1 MKENDNWR
9 EGERERERA
18 LPDLERNKKRAG
30 EKEGGILN
38 YKEELMSLHLQGS
51 KSEESRLC
59 AC

>member
-9 EGERERERA
+9 EIGGGGGA
-18 LPDLERNKKRAG
+18 LPDLERNEKRAG

-38 YKEELMSLHLQGS
+38 YWEELMSLHLQGS
-51 KSEESRLC
+51 KSEESRLS